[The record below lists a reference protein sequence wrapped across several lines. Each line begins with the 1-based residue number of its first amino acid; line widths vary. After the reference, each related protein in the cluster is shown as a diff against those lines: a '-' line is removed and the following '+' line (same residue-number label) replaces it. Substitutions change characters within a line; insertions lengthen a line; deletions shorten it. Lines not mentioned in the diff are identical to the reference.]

1 MSEPWPMASEGSP
14 WRTDEDANAG
24 SPWGANDENLK
35 PQDSDA
41 NTCRNCGATDH
52 FARNC
57 PNEPTG
63 SQQFSGACFNCGQE
77 GHSKAECPEPRKLT
91 GACFNCG
98 QEGHSKADC
107 PEPRKFTGAC
117 FNCGEEGHSKSDCPN
132 PREFKGTCRLCEK
145 EGHPAALCP
154 EKPPDFCRNCKGEG
168 HLAKDCTANRKFDLG
183 DIPDKLPE
191 EAWAMMKAASDER
204 DLQDFRDALQV
215 YSKSKPLATYV
226 DIEKKMREEK
236 FNIYLIAMEK
246 DPVDVMSLIDLQG
259 VLDREFV
266 VGFFYNAA
274 PQRRNLRSRWPS
286 TPEEN
291 LERLANAG
299 LPYDRQVIK
308 CRNCGEMGHGSRA
321 CKAERIELEHVEIKC
336 HNCNEI
342 GHRVRDCPQPRRS
355 KHGCRNC
362 GSEDHMSKECPEPRS
377 ADDVECR
384 RCNETGHFAKDCP
397 NAGDDRGPRTCRNCG
412 SEDHLAR
419 DCDQPRDESTMTC
432 RNCDQTGHMARD
444 CPEPKNWSK
453 VKCNRCGEMGHTVRR
468 CPQPEPEGEGSGEH
482 GDYGHDSSLNDPWNT
497 QDQTGGEPSGDQGEW
512 QSSDQIA
519 KQDDND
525 VEETRERF
533 ESQAW

>member
-1 MSEPWPMASEGSP
+1 MTSEVSP
-14 WRTDEDANAG
+14 WRTDADASAG
-24 SPWGANDENLK
+24 TPWGAHDENLN
-35 PQDSDA
+35 PQGSDD

-57 PNEPTG
+57 PNEP

-77 GHSKAECPEPRKLT
+77 GHNKADCPEPRKLG

-132 PREFKGTCRLCEK
+132 PREFKGTCRLCERK
-145 EGHPAALCP
+145 RATRPLFALRSLLTSAATARV
-154 EKPPDFCRNCKGEG
+154 KVS

-204 DLQDFRDALQV
+204 DLGEFRDALKV

-266 VGFFYNAA
+266 VGFFYNAT

-286 TPEEN
+286 NADEN

-299 LPYDRQVIK
+299 LPYDRQIMK
-308 CRNCGEMGHGSRA
+308 CRNCGEMGHGSRT
-321 CKAERIELEHVEIKC
+321 CKAERVEIEQVEIKC
-336 HNCNEI
+336 ANCSEI

-397 NAGDDRGPRTCRNCG
+397 NAGDGGGPRTCRNCG

-419 DCDQPRDESTMTC
+419 DCDQPRNESTMTC

-468 CPQPEPEGEGSGEH
+468 CPQPEPEGEGSGEN

-497 QDQTGGEPSGDQGEW
+497 QDRTGGDQGEW
-512 QSSDQIA
+512 QSSDQFA
-519 KQDDND
+519 KQDDNN
-525 VEETRERF
+525 VEETSERF